1 LETYVVTSKA
11 ILGAT
16 LSCLGISAVRYERH
30 VGGLK
35 QIQCYF
41 SDMDSNKK
49 KNKGPK
55 RWKEK

>member
-1 LETYVVTSKA
+1 MSSHLRP
-11 ILGAT
+11 LGGAT
-16 LSCLGISAVRYERH
+16 LSCLGISAVRYKRH
-30 VGGLK
+30 VGLK

-41 SDMDSNKK
+41 SDTDSNKK